1 MKKKI
6 FLLSTLLLVFGC
18 NNTVNTLPN
27 TTNSPTTNTIT
38 SNDSTTSTTTNPSV
52 NPTTSAPINDPRAEA
67 YGYKEHISDVMPR
80 IDVTTADGSNEF
92 ATKYDRN
99 DKLAGKIDYVDCT
112 ITTSNC
118 DEDYILNEA
127 VCEIKVRGNYT
138 LNYAKKPFRLKFDK
152 KQKMFGLNDNAKAK
166 SWVLLADWKDRSLSN
181 NATNFFLGNT
191 ILASDGYYSSDYRH
205 VEVYLNGKYWGVYLL
220 AEQQQLNEYRIDLT
234 EPEDDYEGTDIGYL
248 LEYDNKYI
256 HEDPEKGGDYTF
268 EVDYNNGAK
277 IQKYDGS
284 SYVADMKGFS
294 IKSDIT
300 SINQV
305 NFIKSFINNV
315 YNIMYNAAYNNEAYV
330 FNDSFTEISKSDL
343 ISAREAIE
351 NVVDVQSLVDT
362 YIISEI
368 ACDAD
373 VAKSSFYMDCSFEEG
388 NFKKLTFEAPWDY
401 DSAYGI
407 KSNTCNSGEGLFA
420 ANSVNPWLTTLINLD
435 WFRDMVKEKWTE
447 IVRYKVLERSIAQI
461 ENISTTYQKYFDE
474 EYEKWPGRL
483 SMSELTNEV
492 NAIKTQKEASEYLT
506 RWLKIRYDFINSVWG
521 DGEKIFNKEIVEE
534 IPEGYDYYRFEAEDA
549 ITGGSISIRENEGA
563 SQGKCCGDVN
573 HSGNSITFNLTSS
586 TNQKVKMYLGI
597 AKRNVSCDLGSIIKL
612 SVNDNSVS
620 LPSIPIQKTSGSN
633 IWFDFYQ
640 QYVCDIDLVEGQN
653 VIKLS
658 MSGSGGGT
666 NIDYLELLAGSSII

>member
-6 FLLSTLLLVFGC
+6 FLLTTLFLVFGC
-18 NNTVNTLPN
+18 NNVATTLPN
-27 TTNSPTTNTIT
+27 STTINPTSSLRPTTSVSPTTV
-38 SNDSTTSTTTNPSV
+38 SPTTTVNPATTV
-52 NPTTSAPINDPRAEA
+52 NPTTSIAPTTSTPINDPRAEA
-67 YGYKEHISDVMPR
+67 YGYKEHISEVMPR

-92 ATKYDRN
+92 ATKYNRN

-118 DEDYILNEA
+118 DEDYILNEV

-277 IQKYDGS
+277 IKKYDGS

-300 SINQV
+300 STNQV

-315 YNIMYNAAYNNEAYV
+315 YNIMYNAAYNNEAYS
-330 FNDSFTEISKSDL
+330 FNESFTEIYKNDL

-447 IVRYKVLERSIAQI
+447 IVQYKVLERSIAQI
-461 ENISTTYQKYFDE
+461 ETISTTYPIDE
-474 EYEKWPGRL
+474 E
-483 SMSELTNEV
+483 
-492 NAIKTQKEASEYLT
+492 
-506 RWLKIRYDFINSVWG
+506 
-521 DGEKIFNKEIVEE
+521 
-534 IPEGYDYYRFEAEDA
+534 
-549 ITGGSISIRENEGA
+549 
-563 SQGKCCGDVN
+563 
-573 HSGNSITFNLTSS
+573 
-586 TNQKVKMYLGI
+586 
-597 AKRNVSCDLGSIIKL
+597 
-612 SVNDNSVS
+612 
-620 LPSIPIQKTSGSN
+620 
-633 IWFDFYQ
+633 
-640 QYVCDIDLVEGQN
+640 
-653 VIKLS
+653 
-658 MSGSGGGT
+658 
-666 NIDYLELLAGSSII
+666 